1 MNRLVLLAGLVSI
14 ILWGCNIPTTVP
26 EPAPVTSP
34 TSLPNVTPESTT
46 IPISTPARVTLF
58 IKTELINC
66 RFGPGTVYQSVNE
79 LHEGQ
84 SLQAV
89 GRNAASTWWYIQ
101 DPGNPGG
108 FCWVSSTVTEPQGG
122 TDPLAV
128 IPLPFVTITNIKLR
142 VEPNRIAVNCDQL
155 PQTVFLEAEVTT
167 NGPALFTWRWE
178 ASTGV
183 SSDDETLIFEE
194 AGTQIINEVYQIN
207 APNEYW
213 VKLHVLTPNERVE
226 QVNFPVSCT
235 P

>member
-14 ILWGCNIPTTVP
+14 ILWGCNIPTAAP
-26 EPAPVTSP
+26 EAPVISP
-34 TSLPNVTPESTT
+34 TNLPNATPEST
-46 IPISTPARVTLF
+46 IVPLSTPARVTLF

-66 RFGPGTVYQSVNE
+66 RFGPGTVYQSVNK
-79 LHEGQ
+79 LREGQ

-89 GRNAASTWWYIQ
+89 GRNAASTWWYIR
-101 DPGNPGG
+101 DPGNPGD
-108 FCWVSSTVTEPQGG
+108 FCWVSATVTEPQGE

-128 IPLPFVTITNIKLR
+128 IQLPFVTVTNIKLR
-142 VEPNRIAVNCDQL
+142 VEPNRIAVNCDQF
-155 PQTVFLEAEVTT
+155 PQTVFFEAQVTT

-183 SSDDETLIFEE
+183 SSDDDTLIFEE

-213 VKLHVLTPNERVE
+213 VKLHVLTPNERIE

-235 P
+235 Q

>member
-14 ILWGCNIPTTVP
+14 ILWGCNIPTAAPEVP
-26 EPAPVTSP
+26 VISP
-34 TSLPNVTPESTT
+34 TSLPSATPESTI
-46 IPISTPARVTLF
+46 IPLSTAARVTLF

-79 LHEGQ
+79 LREGQ

-101 DPGNPGG
+101 DPGNPGH
-108 FCWVSSTVTEPQGG
+108 FCWVSATVTEPQGE

-128 IPLPFVTITNIKLR
+128 IQLPFVTVTNIKLR
-142 VEPNRIAVNCDQL
+142 VEPNRIAVNCDQF
-155 PQTVFLEAEVTT
+155 PQTVFFEAEVTT

-183 SSDDETLIFEE
+183 SSDDDTLIFEE
-194 AGTQIINEVYQIN
+194 AGTQIINKFYQIN

-235 P
+235 Q

>member
-14 ILWGCNIPTTVP
+14 ILWGCNIPTAAP
-26 EPAPVTSP
+26 EAPVISP
-34 TSLPNVTPESTT
+34 TNLPNATPEST
-46 IPISTPARVTLF
+46 IVPLSTPARVTLF

-66 RFGPGTVYQSVNE
+66 RFGPGTVYQSVNK
-79 LHEGQ
+79 LREGQ

-89 GRNAASTWWYIQ
+89 GRNATSTWWYIR
-101 DPGNPGG
+101 DPGNPGD
-108 FCWVSSTVTEPQGG
+108 FCWVSATVTEPQGE

-128 IPLPFVTITNIKLR
+128 IQLPFVTVTNIKLR
-142 VEPNRIAVNCDQL
+142 VEPNRIAVNCDQF
-155 PQTVFLEAEVTT
+155 PQTVFFEAQVTT

-183 SSDDETLIFEE
+183 SSDDDTLIFEE

-213 VKLHVLTPNERVE
+213 VKLHVLTPNERIE

-235 P
+235 Q